1 MANQII
7 QGGNG
12 LVNIP
17 VSWSIWVLGV
27 KLPKKIGH
35 LASQAVVLSIVILII
50 LVFRACFFR
59 HIFRFDDS
67 CSFFF
72 SEAGVLI
79 PDLVPKVVMLMASCR
94 CKATRNGRGEP
105 SPRFPTNQN
114 LSVPGTPFVSCFF
127 QATGNP

>member
-17 VSWSIWVLGV
+17 VSWSIWVGGGFKYV
-27 KLPKKIGH
+27 SFFHSSPQTQKNIH
-35 LASQAVVLSIVILII
+35 FEIYHYIHVILV
-50 LVFRACFFR
+50 LRACFFR
-59 HIFRFDDS
+59 PSFQGLLFV
-67 CSFFF
+67 FFF

-94 CKATRNGRGEP
+94 CKATKKRTNQREGGNKSEVSNP
-105 SPRFPTNQN
+105 NRFPANSYN
-114 LSVPGTPFVSCFF
+114 KSR
-127 QATGNP
+127 